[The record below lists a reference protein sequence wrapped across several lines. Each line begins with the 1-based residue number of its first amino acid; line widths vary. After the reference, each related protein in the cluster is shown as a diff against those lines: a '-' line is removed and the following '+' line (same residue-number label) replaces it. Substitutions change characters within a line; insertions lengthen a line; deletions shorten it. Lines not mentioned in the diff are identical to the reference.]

1 MKDFIWKTDRAS
13 IREETENSTER
24 ELAIKLR
31 ADVPHPSVVTLTE
44 LILVVIRVGEAA
56 VNRQRGRQGYIRE
69 KSLVD
74 KLPVDLGVE
83 VGGLLGIDWDWRE
96 DGGGI
101 DPNTAKF

>member
-56 VNRQRGRQGYIRE
+56 VNRQRGR
-69 KSLVD
+69 
-74 KLPVDLGVE
+74 
-83 VGGLLGIDWDWRE
+83 
-96 DGGGI
+96 
-101 DPNTAKF
+101 